1 MRQRFAKW
9 MMGRNGMD
17 ALNRLLSVLTLILL
31 IVSMFVHGYAARILW
46 SLAVLGL
53 IVVYFRMLSRN
64 VYRRQQENGA
74 YLRQRYKVTS
84 AWHGAVD
91 RWHQRRDYRFCKC
104 PSCRTRL
111 RVPRGKG
118 KINIVCRKCGTSFQ
132 RKT

>member
-1 MRQRFAKW
+1 
-9 MMGRNGMD
+9 MD

-31 IVSMFVHGYAARILW
+31 CVSMFVHGYASRILW

-53 IVVYFRMLSRN
+53 IVTCFRMFSRN

-84 AWHGAVD
+84 AWRGAVD
-91 RWHQRRDYRFCKC
+91 RWHQRRDYRFYKC

>member
-31 IVSMFVHGYAARILW
+31 VVSMFVHGYASRILW

-53 IVVYFRMLSRN
+53 IVTYFRMFSRN
-64 VYRRQQENGA
+64 VYRRQQE
-74 YLRQRYKVTS
+74 S
-84 AWHGAVD
+84 GAVD
-91 RWHQRRDYRFCKC
+91 RWHQRRDYRFFKC